1 MFTQKR
7 YLSFLTLLSMLSLI
21 LSACGSQTPTATQ
34 APSSTEASAATQPP
48 QPTEAAPTATSAP
61 LNKDITIV
69 IPEDPPSFNAVIAYT
84 GYDAMVMKMV
94 LLGMTRIDPDGNVYP
109 ELAAELPS

>member
-7 YLSFLTLLSMLSLI
+7 YLSFLTLVIMLSLI
-21 LSACGSQTPTATQ
+21 VSACGSQIVSTASVTQ
-34 APSSTEASAATQPP
+34 APN
-48 QPTEAAPTATSAP
+48 PTEAPATTQPVATEPAATSAP

-84 GYDAMVMKMV
+84 GYDAMVMKLV
-94 LLGMTRIDPDGNVYP
+94 LLGLTRIDSDGNIYP
-109 ELAAELPS
+109 EL